1 MTIAQFALL
10 AGAALPVSVAVIW
23 CLGVLPVPRKA
34 PSVAP
39 RPAECHFLFRGDTLV
54 DHDAGALTDTAAND
68 PVLSDWDRV
77 RDWLGFRFP
86 DMPKFPEDILPGA
99 PRRFQSRLKGDRAYL
114 DAQASRTGLRLR
126 LSEDPPPSAGD
137 LHEIRR
143 AYHAADAA
151 RQAIRD
157 APYPA
162 WISDEAGGTVWQNT
176 AAVAL
181 PEADKACLTD
191 GLTPSPDSGETVTRR
206 IAAPVGGAT
215 APETWFDVT
224 IRRRSDGHLVFAN
237 DVTAL
242 VAAETAQRDFV
253 QTLGKTFADLPT
265 GLAVFDRAKTLAMFN
280 PALIDLTGLPVEFLS
295 TRPEIVTFFDML
307 RDRQVMPEPK
317 NYASWRS
324 QINDMVSAAHGGH
337 YREMWSLANGRSY
350 RVTGRPH
357 PDGAVAFL
365 FEDITLEIS
374 ETRHH
379 RGEMALRDALLDH
392 LDEAIAVVS
401 SDRRVILC
409 NRAFGDLV
417 ALAPDRALTDLSL
430 SDVMQACQA
439 RFPDPTLWS
448 EIERRVTSNAL
459 RDPISGSISAD
470 GPDARLDLRLAP
482 LGQGRAMLS
491 MHRHDPGI
499 APPARQRTA

>member
-1 MTIAQFALL
+1 MTELALL
-10 AGAALPVSVAVIW
+10 AGAALPVSLAVIW
-23 CLGVLPVPRKA
+23 LLGVLPVPRKA
-34 PSVAP
+34 PSAAP
-39 RPAECHFLFRGDTLV
+39 RSEDCHFLFRGDTLV
-54 DHDAGALTDTAAND
+54 DHDAGDAFAPDAND
-68 PVLSDWDRV
+68 PSVSDWDRV

-86 DMPKFPEDILPGA
+86 DLSHVPEDIAPGETRRVHGHLPWDTA
-99 PRRFQSRLKGDRAYL
+99 SL
-114 DAQASRTGLRLR
+114 DVQALRTGVRLR
-126 LSEDPPPSAGD
+126 LCEDPPPSAAR
-137 LHEIRR
+137 LNEMRR
-143 AYHAADAA
+143 AQHSAEAVL
-151 RQAIRD
+151 QAVQA

-162 WISDEAGGTVWQNT
+162 WIVDEAGITVWQNT
-176 AAVAL
+176 AAAAL
-181 PEADKACLTD
+181 SDADKACMMEA
-191 GLTPSPDSGETVTRR
+191 LTPAPDPGEPVTRR
-206 IAAPVGGAT
+206 VSVRICGAS

-224 IRRRSDGHLVFAN
+224 AERISDGLVIFAN
-237 DVTAL
+237 DVSAL
-242 VAAETAQRDFV
+242 VAAETAQRGFV
-253 QTLGKTFADLPT
+253 NTLGKTFADLPT

-379 RGEMALRDALLDH
+379 RGEMALRDSVLDH
-392 LDEAIAVVS
+392 LDQAIAVLS
-401 SDRRVILC
+401 HDRRVIFC
-409 NRAFGDLV
+409 NRAFGDLLEV
-417 ALAPDRALTDLSL
+417 APDTAFADMSL

-439 RFPDPTLWS
+439 RFPDMTLWS
-448 EIERRVTSNAL
+448 EIEQRITANAV
-459 RDPISGSISAD
+459 RDPITESISTD
-470 GPDARLDLRLAP
+470 GPGARLDLLLAS

-491 MHRHDPGI
+491 LHRRVTDI
-499 APPARQRTA
+499 APRARQHTA